1 MYNSAGEVGLTEVVV
16 MVVVGGGGGRGG
28 SLTRRAAGGQW
39 DSRWRRRAS
48 QIEFESPA
56 YTE

>member
-16 MVVVGGGGGRGG
+16 MVVGGGRGG

-39 DSRWRRRAS
+39 DSGWRRRAS